1 MILLN
6 FLVFFFCRRKSILMR
21 AQIWKKCDFFFCIFC
36 HLKSLTIKNF
46 VAIKY
51 KNSSSRE
58 FFCCIRIR
66 FLFNAHFDVT
76 ILFYTMILDISPPFL
91 THFDFEIFYSLHPY
105 FFIFL
110 HLCMYFHF
118 YYKYTTIHYNNS
130 FTIEFCFSNLFRL
143 DIMMWFHEK
152 KCIYFSVIAKM

>member
-1 MILLN
+1 
-6 FLVFFFCRRKSILMR
+6 MR
-21 AQIWKKCDFFFCIFC
+21 ARKNVIFFFCIFC

-51 KNSSSRE
+51 KNSSFRE
-58 FFCCIRIR
+58 FFLLHPDTVSIQCSFWCNNFILHYDFGHFPPIFNPFWFWN
-66 FLFNAHFDVT
+66 FLF
-76 ILFYTMILDISPPFL
+76 Y
-91 THFDFEIFYSLHPY
+91 LHPY

>member
-1 MILLN
+1 MW
-6 FLVFFFCRRKSILMR
+6 F
-21 AQIWKKCDFFFCIFC
+21 FFFCIFC

-51 KNSSSRE
+51 KNSSFRE
-58 FFCCIRIR
+58 FFCYIRIR

-76 ILFYTMILDISPPFL
+76 ILFYTMILDIFPPFL
-91 THFDFEIFYSLHPY
+91 TYLFWFWNFLFYLHPY